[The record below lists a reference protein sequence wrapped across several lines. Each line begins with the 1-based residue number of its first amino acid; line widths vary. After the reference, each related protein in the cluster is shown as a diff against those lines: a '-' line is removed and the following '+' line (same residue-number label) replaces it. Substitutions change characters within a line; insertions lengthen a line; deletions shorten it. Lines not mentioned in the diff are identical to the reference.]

1 MQRVFVVD
9 LGKCFGCFGCTA
21 ACANA
26 NNTPPGTLWRQVHKL
41 PPEGGSSAL
50 RWLSLA
56 CNHCENPPCVAA
68 CPSGA
73 LLKRVEDG
81 VVLHLEERCLGCR
94 YCRMACP
101 YDAIRWDSGRGVVSK
116 CHFCHERLAE
126 GREPACVETCFAGA
140 LTQRLV
146 KSSEE
151 LEELAAEVPGFTSSG
166 KINPSIRF
174 ITGDEQTPHRRT
186 QPFPPPVGEPRSD
199 PE

>member
-9 LGKCFGCFGCTA
+9 LGKCFGCFGCAA
-21 ACANA
+21 ACTNA

-41 PPEGGSSAL
+41 PPEEGSSAL

-94 YCRMACP
+94 YCQMACP
-101 YDAIRWDSGRGVVSK
+101 YDAFG
-116 CHFCHERLAE
+116 
-126 GREPACVETCFAGA
+126 GA
-140 LTQRLV
+140 L
-146 KSSEE
+146 
-151 LEELAAEVPGFTSSG
+151 SG
-166 KINPSIRF
+166 LPLLPDGLPLRRDPL
-174 ITGDEQTPHRRT
+174 GLGARRGEQMPLL
-186 QPFPPPVGEPRSD
+186 P
-199 PE
+199 